1 MRRKGDDKPGVLYR
15 ACHRLV
21 CHLTRDREQR
31 DSLGACVSR
40 NGVKLI
46 DQDSYTI
53 GSDTLDRLDDV
64 LNIRSCGVS

>member
-1 MRRKGDDKPGVLYR
+1 MWRKGDDKPGVLYG

-31 DSLGACVSR
+31 DSLGTCVSR

-53 GSDTLDRLDDV
+53 GADTFHRLEDV
-64 LNIRSCGVS
+64 LNIRSGRVS